1 MGVLT
6 HSSFLLP
13 ALALLA
19 SGCGGAEP
27 RVSDASAAR
36 ARARVAVLP
45 SSWATEA
52 SVEGVDPSAALA
64 RGLTSSEMLDATH
77 GAEVARALEGR
88 DEACAD
94 DPECV
99 RSVGRD
105 LGADRVA
112 ALSLAGLGTTVM
124 IRVRLVEVAS
134 GAEETSRQAVVQ
146 DASAERVDAAIFE
159 VGRALAPAPP
169 GGAPEPRWYQK
180 WWFWTLV
187 AVAIGGGVATGIV
200 LGRDDGQGPE
210 LVITPP

>member
-1 MGVLT
+1 MGVLSRST
-6 HSSFLLP
+6 LLLS

-27 RVSDASAAR
+27 RVSDASRTR
-36 ARARVAVLP
+36 APARVAVLP
-45 SSWATEA
+45 STWATEA

-64 RGLTSSEMLDATH
+64 RGLTKSETLDAVH
-77 GAEVARALEGR
+77 GADVTRALEGR
-88 DEACAD
+88 EDTCAD

-105 LGADRVA
+105 LGVDRVA
-112 ALSLAGLGTTVM
+112 ALSLAGLGATVM
-124 IRVRLVEVAS
+124 IRVRLVEVES

-146 DASAERVDAAIFE
+146 DASAERVDGAIFE
-159 VGRALAPAPP
+159 IGQALAPAPP
-169 GGAPEPRWYQK
+169 SHAPEPRWYQR

-187 AVAIGGGVATGIV
+187 AVAVGGGVAAGV
-200 LGRDDGQGPE
+200 VVSRDDGQGPE